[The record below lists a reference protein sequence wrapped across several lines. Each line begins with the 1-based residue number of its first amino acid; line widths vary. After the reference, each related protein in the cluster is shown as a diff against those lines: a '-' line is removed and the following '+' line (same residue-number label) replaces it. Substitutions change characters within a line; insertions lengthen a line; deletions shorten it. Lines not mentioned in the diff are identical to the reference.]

1 MMRWLSIFLAA
12 GLTPAGAVALQVQ
25 DEFFPNTKEWGRA
38 AIQYKDDEIQ
48 VVAAYY
54 YSQRNHD
61 SRWILIEAAVA
72 TERGMKIHRDTI
84 KLITPEGRELT
95 LATQRRFARD
105 IRRVRPLVQ
114 NTTTSRHGIG
124 SYFKGR
130 RQSEPMRFYAF
141 PGDPVVYDEFV
152 VDQHRVVW
160 GDLFFESPTGLWD
173 PGTYTLV
180 IQHEDV
186 RAEVPIELE

>member
-1 MMRWLSIFLAA
+1 MMRWLVIFLAA

-124 SYFKGR
+124 AYFKGR